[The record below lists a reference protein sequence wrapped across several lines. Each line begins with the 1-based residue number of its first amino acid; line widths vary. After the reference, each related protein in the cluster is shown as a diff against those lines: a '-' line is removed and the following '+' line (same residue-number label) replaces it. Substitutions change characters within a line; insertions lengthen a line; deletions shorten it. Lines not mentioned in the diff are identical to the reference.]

1 MHDHVY
7 HTKIWK
13 KTREKKFIKI
23 LPQGNKDIPLFK
35 VFLGLPTSLSLEID
49 LRTKIRW
56 GMIDFLSILCLD
68 T

>member
-23 LPQGNKDIPLFK
+23 LPQGNQDIPLFK

-49 LRTKIRW
+49 LRIKICW